1 MVLDFGL
8 TDNSAMLARDILK
21 RGTSNLEYVLQKV
34 CGGNDFVYVACPDF
48 SISLRQRRLILG
60 LPIGGYVRWNSDYR
74 FFPLELDVNSCGV
87 HVLELGTE
95 FDEDLFQ
102 HQLFSLKDRLDK
114 EELVLGGAKLKWNFS
129 RRNHFINVY
138 RSDEG
143 VYYMVAHSSGETTLF
158 DWENL
163 HRLFDVKHIE
173 LDGHPMPYILGDD
186 VDQYYS
192 IAKVENEFFFK
203 RHSFLFDI
211 LLGEGNYKTVYA
223 DQHFGM
229 INQGE
234 ILMGCS
240 KLLPNT
246 VFPLL
251 TRPFE
256 DLVVAKILSPPQ
268 SIIEATNGYALVP
281 HGLGMTV
288 PTEVIDITPSRHGEG
303 YVNVT
308 FENGSKMVTDTLEY
322 VGIGYRAPEVV
333 SEMSRKVGFE
343 VIKTLKGVLFTKL

>member
-34 CGGNDFVYVACPDF
+34 CGGNDFVYIACPDF

-87 HVLELGTE
+87 HVLELGKD

-102 HQLFSLKDRLDK
+102 NELFALKDKLNK
-114 EELVLGGAKLKWNFS
+114 EELVLDGVKLKWNFS
-129 RRNHFINVY
+129 RRNHFINIY
-138 RSDEG
+138 KSETG

-158 DWENL
+158 DWDNL

-173 LDGHPMPYILGDD
+173 LNGRQMPYILGDD
-186 VDQYYS
+186 VDQYYAT
-192 IAKVENEFFFK
+192 AKVENEFFFK
-203 RHSFLFDI
+203 RHAFLFDI
-211 LLGEGNYKTVYA
+211 LFGVGKYKTVYA

-240 KLLPNT
+240 KLAPNT

-251 TRPFE
+251 TRPFA
-256 DLVVAKILSPPQ
+256 DLVVAKTSSPPQ
-268 SIIEATNGYALVP
+268 SILDATSGFALVP

-288 PTEVIDITPSRHGEG
+288 PSEVIDITPSTHGEG
-303 YVNVT
+303 YVNVV
-308 FENGSKMVTDTLEY
+308 FANGSKMVTDTLEY
-322 VGIGYRAPEVV
+322 VGVSYRTPEVV
-333 SEMSRKVGFE
+333 PEMSQKVGFE

>member
-8 TDNSAMLARDILK
+8 SDNSAVLAREILK
-21 RGTSNLEYVLQKV
+21 RGTSNLEYVLKKV
-34 CGGNDFVYVACPDF
+34 CGGDDFVYVACPDF

-60 LPIGGYVRWNSDYR
+60 LPIGGYVRWNADYR

-95 FDEDLFQ
+95 FDEDSFQ
-102 HQLFSLKDRLDK
+102 QALFSLKDKLNK
-114 EELVLGGAKLKWNFS
+114 GELVLDGIKLKWNFS

-138 RSDEG
+138 KSTDG
-143 VYYMVAHSSGETTLF
+143 IYYIVVHSSGETTLF

-173 LDGHPMPYILGDD
+173 LNGRKMPYILGDD
-186 VDQYYS
+186 VDHYYS
-192 IAKVENEFFFK
+192 TAKVENEFFFK
-203 RHSFLFDI
+203 RHTFLFNI
-211 LLGEGNYKTVYA
+211 LLGEGKYKTVYA

-240 KLLPNT
+240 KLSPNT

-256 DLVVAKILSPPQ
+256 DLVVAKVSNPPQ
-268 SIIEATNGYALVP
+268 SVLNATNGFALVP

-288 PTEVIDITPSRHGEG
+288 PCNVLDITPASHGEG
-303 YVNVT
+303 YVNVI
-308 FENGSKMVTDTLEY
+308 FSNGSKMITDTLEY
-322 VGIGYRAPEVV
+322 VGVGYRSPEVIT
-333 SEMSRKVGFE
+333 EMSGKVGFD
-343 VIKTLKGVLFTKL
+343 VVKTLKGVLFTKL